1 MAAIGNEIAE
11 VDDVIARVGRS
22 SGEVLG
28 ALTMLEIK
36 KRILRHPGKRVS
48 RLG

>member
-28 ALTMLEIK
+28 TLTMLEIK

>member
-11 VDDVIARVGRS
+11 VDDVIARVGRP

-28 ALTMLEIK
+28 TLTMLEIK